1 MAEHPIE
8 IGWLPG
14 VVKVFEQIPLNP
26 AEKILK
32 KIELLFDFP
41 RIGSPMFDDW
51 EGYRQLV
58 SEPYRIIY
66 RIVTDDY
73 IEISYIRYTKQRM

>member
-1 MAEHPIE
+1 MDSQKIE
-8 IGWLPG
+8 IGWMPG
-14 VVKVFEQIPLNP
+14 AAKVFEQIPIEL

-41 RIGSPMFDDW
+41 GIGAPMFDDW

-66 RIVTDDY
+66 RIITEEY
-73 IEISYIRYTKQRM
+73 IEICYIRYTKQRL